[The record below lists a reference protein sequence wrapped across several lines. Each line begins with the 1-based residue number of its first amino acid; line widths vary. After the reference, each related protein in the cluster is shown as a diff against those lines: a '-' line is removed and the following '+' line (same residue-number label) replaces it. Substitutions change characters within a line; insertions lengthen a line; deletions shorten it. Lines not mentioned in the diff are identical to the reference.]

1 MSPLNRVGVGRWRR
15 ARKRLRAPFPH
26 GTNTWTCLKG
36 ISTIVV
42 MFRFTFYIARLL
54 TFILFTLKLSTIFHG
69 AIYQILQ
76 PFLTDDSR
84 SQHAGYASALKVEY
98 SGLDQLLHDTQF
110 LPALSH
116 DLAIGVIA
124 IEDLLK
130 IVKSSAL
137 DGADVLAD
145 NMELLRSEAKSTAQ
159 NLHGLQVKVD
169 GLIDR

>member
-1 MSPLNRVGVGRWRR
+1 MLG
-15 ARKRLRAPFPH
+15 
-26 GTNTWTCLKG
+26 
-36 ISTIVV
+36 
-42 MFRFTFYIARLL
+42 FTFWIARFL
-54 TFILFTLKLSTIFHG
+54 TFLILTLKLSAILHG
-69 AIYQILQ
+69 AIQRIMWPL
-76 PFLTDDSR
+76 FWDDPR
-84 SQHAGYASALKVEY
+84 IQHTRYASALKIEY
-98 SGLDQLLHDTQF
+98 SGLDQLLHDTRF

-137 DGADVLAD
+137 DGAEVLAD

-159 NLHGLQVKVD
+159 HLHGLQVKVD

>member
-1 MSPLNRVGVGRWRR
+1 M
-15 ARKRLRAPFPH
+15 H
-26 GTNTWTCLKG
+26 
-36 ISTIVV
+36 
-42 MFRFTFYIARLL
+42 
-54 TFILFTLKLSTIFHG
+54 
-69 AIYQILQ
+69 
-76 PFLTDDSR
+76 
-84 SQHAGYASALKVEY
+84 SQRNGYASALKVEY
-98 SGLDQLLHDTQF
+98 SGLDQLLHDTRF

-137 DGADVLAD
+137 DGAEVLAD

-159 NLHGLQVKVD
+159 HLHGLQVKVD

>member
-1 MSPLNRVGVGRWRR
+1 M
-15 ARKRLRAPFPH
+15 LRFAF
-26 GTNTWTCLKG
+26 W
-36 ISTIVV
+36 
-42 MFRFTFYIARLL
+42 IARFL
-54 TFILFTLKLSTIFHG
+54 TFLLFTLKLSAVLHG
-69 AIYQILQ
+69 AVQRILQ
-76 PFLTDDSR
+76 PFFGDDPR
-84 SQHAGYASALKVEY
+84 LQHAGYASALKIEY
-98 SGLDQLLHDTQF
+98 SGLDQLLHDTRF

-137 DGADVLAD
+137 DGAEVLAD

-159 NLHGLQVKVD
+159 HLHGLQVKVD